1 MKRTMKAAIML
12 LCTFALTVM
21 TTGCSSDN
29 NEVEHQ
35 KSAEQVLNNMVGIYE
50 GTLGFTYGTSTATSS
65 SLGWKT
71 NCKVDKDH
79 NIIFDQ
85 FPYHT
90 LANGVSKKGLV
101 GAASPLLATLQ
112 KVENS
117 PLKIKIEAVGLNY
130 NRTELFIVP
139 DVKFNVT
146 GTKEIYELSG
156 QIRPSK
162 NNYYTMSTSEIN
174 IEFTVNK
181 LVRINKE
188 HGTALVE
195 NDFDM
200 PVTYYLKVK
209 RVK

>member
-1 MKRTMKAAIML
+1 M
-12 LCTFALTVM
+12 
-21 TTGCSSDN
+21 
-29 NEVEHQ
+29 
-35 KSAEQVLNNMVGIYE
+35 
-50 GTLGFTYGTSTATSS
+50 
-65 SLGWKT
+65 
-71 NCKVDKDH
+71 
-79 NIIFDQ
+79 
-85 FPYHT
+85 
-90 LANGVSKKGLV
+90 
-101 GAASPLLATLQ
+101 
-112 KVENS
+112 
-117 PLKIKIEAVGLNY
+117 NY

-146 GTKEIYELSG
+146 GSKEIYELSG

-162 NNYYTMSTSEIN
+162 NNYYTMSTSEMN
-174 IEFTVNK
+174 LEFTVNK